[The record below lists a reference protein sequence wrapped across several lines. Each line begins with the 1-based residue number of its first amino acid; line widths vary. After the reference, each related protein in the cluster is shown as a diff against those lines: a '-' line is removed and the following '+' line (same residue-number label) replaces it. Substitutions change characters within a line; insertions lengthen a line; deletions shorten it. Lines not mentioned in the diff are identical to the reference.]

1 MCLRSN
7 LGVKKLIFLFL
18 FFLLIARFLW
28 SYHAIVLHV
37 SSNFME
43 VSTRDVIQGC
53 DEIKVTTVQF
63 SKVSWSSGRDLYS
76 QLQELWKRSLKYLLF
91 RVCCLFFFIH
101 HRIQGQI
108 STQRERS
115 FSFFINPS
123 VYSDKYNQSLLFSY
137 CTGSAVWKLGIS
149 FKCKSVRNKKDSI
162 YGSVLKYYY
171 IITHI
176 LNHLSFKRW
185 KVRNSSSTV

>member
-1 MCLRSN
+1 MR
-7 LGVKKLIFLFL
+7 
-18 FFLLIARFLW
+18 
-28 SYHAIVLHV
+28 H
-37 SSNFME
+37 
-43 VSTRDVIQGC
+43 VIQSC

-63 SKVSWSSGRDLYS
+63 SRVSWSSGRDLYS
-76 QLQELWKRSLKYLLF
+76 QLQEPWKRSIKYLLF
-91 RVCCLFFFIH
+91 CVWCWCFFIH

-115 FSFFINPS
+115 FSFFINLS

-137 CTGSAVWKLGIS
+137 CAGSAVWKLGTS

-176 LNHLSFKRW
+176 LNHLFFKRW

>member
-1 MCLRSN
+1 M
-7 LGVKKLIFLFL
+7 
-18 FFLLIARFLW
+18 
-28 SYHAIVLHV
+28 
-37 SSNFME
+37 
-43 VSTRDVIQGC
+43 IQSC

-63 SKVSWSSGRDLYS
+63 SRVSWSSGRDLYS
-76 QLQELWKRSLKYLLF
+76 QLQEPWKRSIKYLLF
-91 RVCCLFFFIH
+91 RVWCWCFFIH

-115 FSFFINPS
+115 FSFFINLS

-137 CTGSAVWKLGIS
+137 CTGSAVWKLGTS

-176 LNHLSFKRW
+176 LNHKMKSPKFFLHRLNNRAHFPSVHRRNNPSGTLRLHEKRL
-185 KVRNSSSTV
+185 